1 MKTANLNGV
10 TVFAGGHLPVSEIKE
25 GQVWTTGFSEVTI
38 RKTLEKFVFYEGD
51 HIRPAFKT
59 AGAFQMKYFLKVQ

>member
-1 MKTANLNGV
+1 MKTQVING
-10 TVFAGGHLPVSEIKE
+10 TKVFAGGHLPVEKIKA